1 MSTHGRAADP
11 SLWNIPKETRW
22 TQNGGRRIGAGDVL
36 LPEEVVVTGMGTRSH
51 QTASCP
57 ALVEG
62 RATAKANGY
71 VTRGFFAVSY
81 KIANR
86 FVGPCKVCW
95 SDPPPTLEDNPTSAS
110 DVPGTSGTASKRIT
124 TALRFEQLML
134 PPFCAANDDVPD
146 DQASSQP
153 GSSG

>member
-1 MSTHGRAADP
+1 MSTPRRTTDP
-11 SLWNIPKETRW
+11 TLWNLPNETRW
-22 TQNGGRRIGAGDVL
+22 TQNGGRRILAGDVL
-36 LPEEVVVTGMGTRSH
+36 LPGEVVVTGRGNSSH
-51 QTASCP
+51 QSTSCLP
-57 ALVEG
+57 LVDG
-62 RATAKANGY
+62 RATAQANGY

-95 SDPPPTLEDNPTSAS
+95 SEPSPTLEDNPTSAS

-134 PPFCAANDDVPD
+134 PPFCAANDDSPD